1 MTLCVAWIRQINDT
15 EELVFATDS
24 TLTGGEK
31 WDHGVKL
38 FELPRKDCLLSF
50 AGSTARA
57 YPLILNLVSSI
68 SFDKHLNS
76 PAANIEEVLKHIS
89 ELFTDLILKIVKEVD
104 SEDIHELRGGARFI
118 FGGWDWQRGLF
129 RVWELFYSKEV
140 EGFLF
145 NEITNDDTK
154 TRFYKFVGDAKQ
166 KDFSEQTQKKF
177 QQLLIDEDKLDSK
190 LDMEPLKLLSEIALD
205 PTIREVGGSLQIA
218 KVYKS
223 SHTEFFGITWPSNDS
238 PPHFQGRK
246 YNQFTKPPVRYL
258 NPDTFE
264 IMEMDLPEKISLE
277 NEDIYGV
284 HMDFVRECYP
294 KGSVKVNI
302 SEQDRHKLKSI
313 LKNVAYSQFMEQQQN
328 QAEEEGQA
336 S

>member
-1 MTLCVAWIRQINDT
+1 MTLCVAWIRQTNGT

-31 WDHGVKL
+31 WDHGIKL

-68 SFDKHLNS
+68 SFDKHLDS
-76 PAANIEEVLKHIS
+76 PSTTIEEVLKHIA
-89 ELFTDLILKIVKEVD
+89 ELFTDLIRRIVKEIV
-104 SEDIHELRGGARFI
+104 SEDIHELRSAARFV

-145 NEITNDDTK
+145 KEITDDGTK
-154 TRFYKFVGDAKQ
+154 TRFYTFIGDAQ
-166 KDFSEQTQKKF
+166 QDDFSEQTKKRF

-190 LDMEPLKLLSEIALD
+190 LDMEPLKLLREIALD
-205 PTIREVGGSLQIA
+205 ASIREVGGSLQIA

-223 SHTEFFGITWPSNDS
+223 SRTEFFGITWPSSDS
-238 PPHFQGRK
+238 PPYFQGRK
-246 YNQFTKPPVRYL
+246 YNQATKPPVRYL

-264 IMEMDLPEKISLE
+264 IMDMDLPDKINLDDE
-277 NEDIYGV
+277 GIYGL
-284 HMDFVRECYP
+284 HIDFVRECYP
-294 KGSVKVNI
+294 DGAVSNTI
-302 SEQDRHKLKSI
+302 SERDRHRIKNI
-313 LKNVAYSQFMEQQQN
+313 LKEVAYIQFLQRQQN
-328 QAEEEGQA
+328 TGEGQA
-336 S
+336 E

>member
-1 MTLCVAWIRQINDT
+1 MTLCVAWIRQVNDT

-68 SFDKHLNS
+68 SFDKHLDS
-76 PAANIEEVLKHIS
+76 PATQIEEVLKHIAD
-89 ELFTDLILKIVKEVD
+89 LFTDLIQKIVKEVD
-104 SEDIHELRGGARFI
+104 SEDIHELRGSARFL

-129 RVWELFYSKEV
+129 RVWELFYSKEA

-145 NEITNDDTK
+145 KEITDDDTK
-154 TRFYKFVGDAKQ
+154 TRFYTFIGDAKQ
-166 KDFSEQTQKKF
+166 DDFSEQTKKRF

-190 LDMEPLKLLSEIALD
+190 LDMEPLKLLREIALD
-205 PTIREVGGSLQIA
+205 ANIREVGGSLQIA

-223 SHTEFFGITWPSNDS
+223 SRTEFFGITWPSSDS

-246 YNQFTKPPVRYL
+246 YSPTTKPPVRYL

-264 IMEMDLPEKISLE
+264 IMEMDLPNKIPLDDE
-277 NEDIYGV
+277 EMYGV
-284 HMDFVRECYP
+284 HIEFVRDCYP
-294 KGSVKVNI
+294 DGEVNENM
-302 SEQDRHKLKSI
+302 SERNRHRIKSI
-313 LKNVAYSQFMEQQQN
+313 LKDVAYTRFMKQQE
-328 QAEEEGQA
+328 AEEGQA
-336 S
+336 

>member
-1 MTLCVAWIRQINDT
+1 MTLCVAWIRQANDT

-68 SFDKHLNS
+68 SFDKHLDA
-76 PAANIEEVLKHIS
+76 PATNIEEVLKHIAD
-89 ELFTDLILKIVKEVD
+89 LFTDLIQKIVKEID

-118 FGGWDWQRGLF
+118 FGGWDWQRSLF

-145 NEITNDDTK
+145 NEVTDDDTK
-154 TRFYKFVGDAKQ
+154 TRFYTFVGDAQ
-166 KDFSEQTQKKF
+166 QDDFSEQTKKRF

-190 LDMEPLKLLSEIALD
+190 LDMEPLKLLREIALD
-205 PTIREVGGSLQIA
+205 ASIREVGGSLQIA
-218 KVYKS
+218 KIYKS
-223 SHTEFFGITWPSNDS
+223 SRTEFFGITWPSSDS
-238 PPHFQGRK
+238 PPYFQGRK
-246 YNQFTKPPVRYL
+246 YNPVTKPPVRYL

-264 IMEMDLPEKISLE
+264 IMEMDLPDKISLDGE
-277 NEDIYGV
+277 EIYGI
-284 HMDFVRECYP
+284 HMDFVRECFP
-294 KGSVKVNI
+294 NGKVSENI
-302 SEQDRHKLKSI
+302 SERDRQRLKSI
-313 LKNVAYSQFMEQQQN
+313 LKDVADTQFMKQQQE
-328 QAEEEGQA
+328 AEEVQE
-336 S
+336 

>member
-1 MTLCVAWIRQINDT
+1 MTLCVAWIRQANHT

-68 SFDKHLNS
+68 SFDKHLDS
-76 PAANIEEVLKHIS
+76 PSTHIEEVLKHIAD
-89 ELFTDLILKIVKEVD
+89 LFTDLIRKIVKEVEA
-104 SEDIHELRGGARFI
+104 EDIHELRGGARFL

-129 RVWELFYSKEV
+129 RIWELFYSKEA

-145 NEITNDDTK
+145 MEITNDETK
-154 TRFYKFVGDAKQ
+154 TRFYTFMGDARQ
-166 KDFSEQTQKKF
+166 DDFIEQTRKRFK
-177 QQLLIDEDKLDSK
+177 QLLMDEDKLDSK
-190 LDMEPLKLLSEIALD
+190 LDMEPLKLLREIALD
-205 PTIREVGGSLQIA
+205 PAIREVGGSLQVA

-223 SHTEFFGITWPSNDS
+223 GRTEFFGIAWPSGDS
-238 PPHFQGRK
+238 SPHFQGRK
-246 YNQFTKPPVRYL
+246 YNAVTKPPVRYL

-264 IMEMDLPEKISLE
+264 IMEMDLPSRIPMDDEAV
-277 NEDIYGV
+277 YGA
-284 HMDFVRECYP
+284 HIEFVRDCYP
-294 KGSVKVNI
+294 GGEVNENM
-302 SEQDRHKLKSI
+302 SERDRYRIKNI
-313 LKNVAYSQFMEQQQN
+313 LKEVAYTRFMEQQE
-328 QAEEEGQA
+328 AEEEN

>member
-1 MTLCVAWIRQINDT
+1 MTLCVAWIRQANGT

-31 WDHGVKL
+31 WDHGIKL

-68 SFDKHLNS
+68 TFDKHLDTPS
-76 PAANIEEVLKHIS
+76 TNIEEVLKHIA
-89 ELFTDLILKIVKEVD
+89 ELFTDLIRRIVKEIV
-104 SEDIHELRGGARFI
+104 SEDIHELRSGARFV

-145 NEITNDDTK
+145 KEITDDDTK
-154 TRFYKFVGDAKQ
+154 TRFYTFVGDAQ
-166 KDFSEQTQKKF
+166 QDDFSEQTKRRF
-177 QQLLIDEDKLDSK
+177 QQLLIDEGKLDSK
-190 LDMEPLKLLSEIALD
+190 LDMEPLKLLREIALD
-205 PTIREVGGSLQIA
+205 PSIREVGGSLQIA

-223 SHTEFFGITWPSNDS
+223 SRTEFFGITWPSSDS
-238 PPHFQGRK
+238 PPYFQGRK
-246 YNQFTKPPVRYL
+246 YNQVTKPPVRYL

-264 IMEMDLPEKISLE
+264 IMDMDLPGKINLDDE
-277 NEDIYGV
+277 GIFGL
-284 HMDFVRECYP
+284 HIDFVRECYP
-294 KGSVKVNI
+294 DGEVSNTI
-302 SEQDRHKLKSI
+302 SERDRHRIKNI
-313 LKNVAYSQFMEQQQN
+313 LKEVAYTQFLQRQQSIGEE
-328 QAEEEGQA
+328 QAE
-336 S
+336 

>member
-1 MTLCVAWIRQINDT
+1 MTLCVAWIRQVNDT

-68 SFDKHLNS
+68 SFDAHLNS
-76 PAANIEEVLKHIS
+76 PSAGIEEVLKHIS
-89 ELFTDLILKIVKEVD
+89 ELFTDLIQKIVKEVD
-104 SEDIHELRGGARFI
+104 SDDIHELRGGVHFI

-129 RVWELFYSKEV
+129 RVWELFYSKEA

-154 TRFYKFVGDAKQ
+154 TRFYKFIGDAQQ
-166 KDFSEQTQKKF
+166 KNFSEQTQKRF
-177 QQLLIDEDKLDSK
+177 LQLLIDEDKLDSK
-190 LDMEPLKLLSEIALD
+190 LDMEPLKLLREIALD
-205 PTIREVGGSLQIA
+205 PAIREVGGSLQIA

-223 SHTEFFGITWPSNDS
+223 SHTEFFGITWPSSDS
-238 PPHFQGRK
+238 EPHFQGRK
-246 YNQFTKPPVRYL
+246 YNPVTKPPVRYL

-264 IMEMDLPEKISLE
+264 IMDMDLPEKISLE
-277 NEDIYGV
+277 DEEIYGV
-284 HMDFVRECYP
+284 HLDFVRECYP
-294 KGSVKVNI
+294 EGEINENI
-302 SEQDRHKLKSI
+302 AERDRHKIKSI
-313 LKNVAYSQFMEQQQN
+313 LKDVAYTRFMKHQQET
-328 QAEEEGQA
+328 AEEGQA